1 MPLRNPHWHRNPSD
15 PPTSY
20 AHTSTRSMRATTSE
34 RGISVARTLAARTKS
49 FVAGFADTTSD
60 TVSVTSTRS
69 NVVSVTLDADQS
81 DGTTRHYVG
90 TYTVNGGVITA
101 AHVVRR

>member
-1 MPLRNPHWHRNPSD
+1 MAPQSVGSADVVRAYFDAINARDYQRAWDLSGKNLGG
-15 PPTSY
+15 SY
-20 AHTSTRSMRATTSE
+20 E
-34 RGISVARTLAARTKS
+34 S
-49 FVAGFADTTSD
+49 FVAAFADTTSD

-81 DGTTRHYVG
+81 DGTTRHHVG